1 MNSIEETATGTKW
14 KINNPKS
21 TRGKIQDIKRKIG
34 KHDIILNVD
43 LKDSMIRFGI
53 TLFLPLSMLLIDKH
67 LIIYT
72 APIMA
77 YLFMSGITHFCVI
90 KYAWHRYI
98 KHEPVQDLKAYG
110 EDPEYPEETI

>member
-1 MNSIEETATGTKW
+1 
-14 KINNPKS
+14 
-21 TRGKIQDIKRKIG
+21 
-34 KHDIILNVD
+34 
-43 LKDSMIRFGI
+43 MIRFGI

-72 APIMA
+72 APIIA

-90 KYAWHRYI
+90 KYLWHRYI
-98 KHEPVQDLKAYG
+98 KHEPAQDLRAYG